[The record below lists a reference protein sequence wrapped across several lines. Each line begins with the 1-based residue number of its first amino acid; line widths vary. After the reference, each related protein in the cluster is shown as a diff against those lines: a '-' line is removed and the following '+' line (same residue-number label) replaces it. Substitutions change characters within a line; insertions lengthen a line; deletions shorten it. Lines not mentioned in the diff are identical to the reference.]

1 MIERKEAKKGE
12 AAKRQRRAVHYRPD
26 ERTSRLWG
34 KLGHVPHRA
43 AARQDRVAKNLFLL
57 SNTQTKGSNSLV
69 LLQYTKTDTT
79 AKSLTTSRHYEV
91 DTSGLLGMQRHC
103 MSSQTFD

>member
-1 MIERKEAKKGE
+1 MARKRSGSAGPFIIS
-12 AAKRQRRAVHYRPD
+12 QMGGPD
-26 ERTSRLWG
+26 VYGGNGGIS
-34 KLGHVPHRA
+34 PHRA